1 MTKKTAKKG
10 ENLNLGRIQCTSK
23 SETGLLE
30 ILILMAK
37 ITQTH
42 KYFLNMILCSWKI
55 HGVLRSKAELKNVHV
70 VAFSDIVF
78 FTRALTF

>member
-1 MTKKTAKKG
+1 M
-10 ENLNLGRIQCTSK
+10 
-23 SETGLLE
+23 E

-78 FTRALTF
+78 FLPEH

>member
-1 MTKKTAKKG
+1 M
-10 ENLNLGRIQCTSK
+10 
-23 SETGLLE
+23 E
-30 ILILMAK
+30 ILILMDK